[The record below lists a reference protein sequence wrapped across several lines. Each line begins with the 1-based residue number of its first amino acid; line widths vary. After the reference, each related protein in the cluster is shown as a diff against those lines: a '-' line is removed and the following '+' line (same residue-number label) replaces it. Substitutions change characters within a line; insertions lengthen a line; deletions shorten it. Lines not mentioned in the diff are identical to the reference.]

1 MKRLFVVTAVTEA
14 GAGAGLM
21 CFPSILAALIL
32 GSPLDTSASV
42 AVGRL
47 AGAAVFALA
56 VANWFARR
64 DPSGPAATGLVTAM
78 VLYNV
83 GTVVILGAAGVWSPP
98 TGPLLWPVVVVH
110 AAMTVW
116 CIASLSG
123 ARPASK

>member
-21 CFPSILAALIL
+21 CFPSTLAALIV

-98 TGPLLWPVVVVH
+98 TGPW
-110 AAMTVW
+110 
-116 CIASLSG
+116 
-123 ARPASK
+123 

>member
-1 MKRLFVVTAVTEA
+1 MEA
-14 GAGAGLM
+14 GAGAALV
-21 CFPSILAALIL
+21 CFPSTTVALIL
-32 GSPLDTSASV
+32 GSPLGTSAAI

-56 VANWFARR
+56 LANWLAQR
-64 DPSGPAATGLVTAM
+64 DQYGPAATGLVAAM

-83 GTVVILGAAGVWSPP
+83 GTVVILGAAGVWSAPA
-98 TGPLLWPVVVVH
+98 GIALWPVVIVH

-123 ARPASK
+123 ATPASK